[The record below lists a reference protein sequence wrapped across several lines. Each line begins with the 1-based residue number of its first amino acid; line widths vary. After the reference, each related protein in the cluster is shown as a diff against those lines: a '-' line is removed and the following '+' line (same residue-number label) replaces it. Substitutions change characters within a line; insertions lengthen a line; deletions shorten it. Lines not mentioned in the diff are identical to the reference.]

1 MSSIVGSIMQGPL
14 CGSLVSML
22 LYGVICM
29 QTFRYWQTYEH
40 DMKILKRLVAF
51 VWILETAHTV
61 LTIYTIEFYLIM
73 HFGDDAYLEFSV
85 WSMPISY
92 IIGFV
97 IAYSVN
103 LCFIWRVLQ
112 LSQKRWIAICLV
124 IFATIRCGFGFGNC
138 SIALM
143 YPVWK
148 IFREKV
154 YQTMIVGWALSA
166 VVDSSIAFMLY
177 LYLRKR
183 RTGTNRN
190 DNILNQLLLYS
201 INTGA
206 VTSFCAVMVL
216 ILFLCIPSNL
226 AFIGFVQI
234 QSKFYA
240 ISLLASLNNRE
251 KLRMTEQAN
260 TTLEGIGNSLLP
272 RLSAIKPSQHKLLY
286 LQPMKFRTATVTDI
300 DGDGR
305 DTVMDGPSQE
315 SEC

>member
-1 MSSIVGSIMQGPL
+1 MQGPL
-14 CGSLVSML
+14 CGSLASML

-40 DMKILKRLVAF
+40 DMKILKSLVAF
-51 VWILETAHTV
+51 IWILETAHTV
-61 LTIYTIEFYLIM
+61 LTIYTVEFYLII
-73 HFGDDAYLEFSV
+73 HFGDDTYLESSV

-124 IFATIRCGFGFGNC
+124 IFATIRCGFGFENC

-154 YQTMIVGWALSA
+154 YQTMVVGWVLSA

-206 VTSFCAVMVL
+206 VTSFCAVLVI

-260 TTLEGIGNSLLP
+260 TTLEGLGSSLMP
-272 RLSAIKPSQHKLLY
+272 RLSAIKPSQHKSSY

-300 DGDGR
+300 DGDGI
-305 DTVMDGPSQE
+305 DTVMDGPAQE
-315 SEC
+315 SKC